1 MKILSITENSIGDQ
15 IGLKPGDS
23 IESIDGSRVRD
34 VIDYRFKVSDD
45 KILLRVRQNGAI
57 NEFEIEKDYDDDLGL
72 EFEDF
77 RIKKC
82 ANDCVFCFVDQN
94 PPGMRDGLYFR
105 DGDFRLSF
113 LHGHF
118 ITMTNMG
125 WKQLKRIVQQK
136 LSPLYI
142 SVHATDP
149 DKRNQMLLYGKD
161 DYLLKK
167 FEYLTEN
174 GIELHSQVVLC
185 PGWNDGSIL
194 EKTIKDIYQFSP
206 MSKSMS
212 IVPVG
217 LTKHRSGL
225 PSIPRVTESYAKE
238 FIPFAQK
245 LSEKYCLKDGKRFV
259 FLSDEWFLL
268 LGMDLPSMNYYGDFD
283 LSENG
288 VGQVSYFWEEW
299 QKGIAELNPKL
310 NEPQKITVCTGTL
323 VADWFQSNW
332 IPNIKKIKNL
342 TINHIPIKN
351 HFYGVDEVTVSGL
364 IVGRDI
370 IDQLK
375 GKDLG
380 DLVVLSD
387 RILNEEG
394 LVTLDDMTLD
404 QLSNEIGT
412 PVVVCGDTPQSFF
425 NLLN

>member
-1 MKILSITENSIGDQ
+1 MKILSITKNSTGAQ

-45 KILLRVRQNGAI
+45 TILLRVRQDGGI
-57 NEFEIEKDYDDDLGL
+57 QEYEIEKDYDDDLGL

-77 RIKKC
+77 RIKNC

-94 PPGMRDGLYFR
+94 PPGMREGLYFR

-125 WKQLKRIVQQK
+125 WKQLKRIVPQQ
-136 LSPLYI
+136 LRPLYI

-194 EKTIKDIYQFSP
+194 EKTIKDIYQYSP
-206 MSKSMS
+206 MSRSMS

-217 LTKHRSGL
+217 LTKHRAGL
-225 PSIPRVTESYAKE
+225 PSIPRVTKDYAKN
-238 FIPFAQK
+238 FIPFAQE
-245 LSEKYCLKDGKRFV
+245 LSEKYYLKDGKRFV
-259 FLSDEWFLL
+259 LLSDEWFLL
-268 LGMDLPSMNYYGDFD
+268 LGMNLPAMSYYSDFD

-299 QKGIAELNPKL
+299 QKVMNELNPKL
-310 NEPQKITVCTGTL
+310 TEHKKVTVCTGTL
-323 VADWFQSNW
+323 VAEWFQSNW
-332 IPNIKKIKNL
+332 MPTLKNIKNL
-342 TINHIPIKN
+342 TVNHIPIEN
-351 HFYGVDEVTVSGL
+351 QFYGVNEVTVSGL
-364 IVGRDI
+364 LVGKDI
-370 IDQLK
+370 IQQLK
-375 GKDLG
+375 DKDLG
-380 DLVVLSD
+380 DLVILSN
-387 RILNEEG
+387 RILNEDG

-412 PVVVCGDTPQSFF
+412 PVVVSEDTPQSFF
-425 NLLN
+425 SLLN